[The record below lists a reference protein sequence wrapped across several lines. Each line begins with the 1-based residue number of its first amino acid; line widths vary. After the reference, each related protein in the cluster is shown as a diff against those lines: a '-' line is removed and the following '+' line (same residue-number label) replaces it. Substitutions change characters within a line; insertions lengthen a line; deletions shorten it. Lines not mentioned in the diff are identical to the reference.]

1 MLRHVHCYWKLLVFS
16 CSQHVEAWLGFHDML
31 LWWSMKDVF
40 WLTFSPGHTDPL
52 DLINQDS
59 NMFLINQELIFD
71 TPRKTNMSPKSDHFS
86 REYIFQPS
94 IFRGHVSF
102 QGSMMSRVGLL
113 FLPPLGQS
121 NICVIPLHHW
131 NYPVKPTAHLA
142 GGAPEI
148 LHDPFLKMIQGVR
161 FSFQC
166 HNWPYHLDTITLGR
180 L

>member
-1 MLRHVHCYWKLLVFS
+1 MVGKWVFFWDSLFSGSMLNFQGVF
-16 CSQHVEAWLGFHDML
+16 
-31 LWWSMKDVF
+31 WWPVKDGF
-40 WLTFSPGHTDPL
+40 WLTLFPWTYTDPL

-102 QGSMMSRVGLL
+102 QGSMMSLVGLL
-113 FLPPLGQS
+113 FLPPLLSRIYGHT
-121 NICVIPLHHW
+121 ITPLELPSETHS
-131 NYPVKPTAHLA
+131 
-142 GGAPEI
+142 APARGCSRNPPI
-148 LHDPFLKMIQGVR
+148 FHSLKWSKDSDY
-161 FSFQC
+161 FFQC
-166 HNWPYHLDTITLGR
+166 HNWPYPLETITLGR